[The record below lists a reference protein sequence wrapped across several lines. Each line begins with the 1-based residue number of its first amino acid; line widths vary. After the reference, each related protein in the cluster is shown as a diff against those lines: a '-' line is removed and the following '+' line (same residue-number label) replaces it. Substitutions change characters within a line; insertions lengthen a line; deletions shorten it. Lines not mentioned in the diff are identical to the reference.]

1 MEGGAFLGCLQD
13 GGMTR
18 CCCFLSGF
26 NEAQN
31 DASGGK
37 GKGISWARAVQ
48 QALMSCPSFCLDSAP
63 AAPSP
68 AAFLNC
74 IWSDL
79 SNVDST
85 RWNRSR
91 IPLFVCGPGRLSSL
105 HYQKQSVKYEI
116 LTTAKTW
123 LQLWQDGQAVGSGEQ
138 PEKEK
143 VWGRWMILEQ
153 GGWRRRASWS
163 YRQDDK
169 VMEF

>member
-91 IPLFVCGPGRLSSL
+91 IPLFCVWTRTPFVSTLPKAISQIWNTDNR
-105 HYQKQSVKYEI
+105 KN
-116 LTTAKTW
+116 LTAVVARWPSGGKRRATREGEG
-123 LQLWQDGQAVGSGEQ
+123 LWQMNDPRTRRMEEKSFLELQA
-138 PEKEK
+138 
-143 VWGRWMILEQ
+143 
-153 GGWRRRASWS
+153 RR
-163 YRQDDK
+163 
-169 VMEF
+169 